1 MAEESDLPL
10 LNPVL
15 RLQMEPALESRSG
28 GGKGRDSIVYG
39 RLEDQKKRL
48 SGQAEK
54 LYASRGDYVT
64 FGGKIL
70 LIARMFSDS
79 LAPSHTPTDLFA
91 PLHGCRLV
99 APLHMSYLVEA
110 DLDQFDN
117 VVAEIQSPRGYA
129 VQADISRVSHIE
141 LFDDE
146 ARMRGRSIDDLWES
160 APESDG
166 GRLFIVWLTPFR
178 DRKAREVL
186 FQRIAELSDDRTLL
200 PVFSRGFL
208 PSPGD
213 DATRETR
220 PAVVPRQSN
229 IARAMRNYR
238 NTGVGYTTV
247 LVPDRGRLAALIA
260 SGAASRIDPVRRLM
274 CTSPGEGLEP
284 SLPLQLGNAPIVA
297 VIDGGL
303 HAPSY
308 RPAEVWRARPLVPD
322 HEADRRHGNGV
333 SSLVVHAHAWNNNRN
348 LPALEC
354 RIGTV
359 QAVPHENSRY
369 PLDEQ
374 ELIDHLDATARTHSG
389 GRVWNIS
396 ANQSDTG
403 PDEDVSFLGHE
414 VRRVVR
420 EFDLLPIISIGNVS
434 RHNSGRPSPP
444 ADCEAAI
451 VVGGREADNDG
462 NPAQA
467 CSVCLSGPGPD
478 GMLKPDVSWFSTLR
492 MIGGQVSTGSSY
504 ATPLISSLAAHTF
517 DALRDPTPDLVKALL
532 INATELDEHDRALG
546 WGTPYNGHMPWS
558 CAPGSVTLVWRA
570 RLEPGT
576 AYYWNDIPI
585 PPEFVRNGRLFG
597 KARLTAVLN
606 PLVSPFAGA
615 NYFSSRLETAL
626 QYVDKPGAEWSSLLG
641 SMKESTIRES
651 DAREELKKWYPVR
664 CHSADF
670 TKRGRQ
676 FAAASSFRLYARVF
690 TRDLYQFGWQHHS
703 QAGPQEVAFVLTLWS
718 GEERRSIYDSTVQ
731 ALGTFVE
738 SAVLEHEIEQEIEH

>member
-1 MAEESDLPL
+1 MAEEHDLPL

-15 RLQMEPALESRSG
+15 SLQMEPALESRTG
-28 GGKGRDSIVYG
+28 GGKGRQSIVHS
-39 RLEDQKKRL
+39 RLKEQK
-48 SGQAEK
+48 EK
-54 LYASRGDYVT
+54 LGDQAQALHASRAEFVT
-64 FGGKIL
+64 FGGKAL
-70 LIARMFSDS
+70 LTVRMFSDS

-91 PLHGCRLV
+91 PVHGCRLV

-110 DLDQFDN
+110 DLDQFGGLI
-117 VVAEIQSPRGYA
+117 AEIRNPRGYA

-166 GRLFIVWLTPFR
+166 GRLFIVWLAPFR
-178 DRKAREVL
+178 DRQAREVL
-186 FQRIAELSDDRTLL
+186 FQRIAELNDDRTLL
-200 PVFSRGFL
+200 PVFSRGLL

-213 DATRETR
+213 DASRETR

-247 LVPDRGRLAALIA
+247 LVPNRDRLAALVA

-274 CTSPGEGLEP
+274 CTSPGEGPEP
-284 SLPLQLGNAPIVA
+284 APPLQLGNAPIVA

-308 RPAEVWRARPLVPD
+308 RPVEVWRASPLVPN
-322 HEADRRHGNGV
+322 HEADRQHGNEV

-348 LPALEC
+348 LPALDC
-354 RIGTV
+354 HIGTV

-374 ELIDHLDATARTHSG
+374 ELIDHLDATARTHPRG
-389 GRVWNIS
+389 HVWNIS
-396 ANQSDTG
+396 ANQSGPG

-414 VRRVVR
+414 VRRIVR
-420 EFDLLPIISIGNVS
+420 EFNLLPIISVGNVS
-434 RHNSGRPSPP
+434 RHNSDRPDPP

-451 VVGGREADNDG
+451 VVGGREADNNG

-467 CSVCLSGPGPD
+467 CSACLSGPGPD
-478 GMLKPDVSWFSTLR
+478 GMLKPDLSWFSTLR
-492 MIGGQVSTGSSY
+492 MLGGKVSTGSSY

-517 DALRDPTPDLVKALL
+517 DALRNPTPDLVKALL
-532 INATELDEHDRALG
+532 INAAELDEHDPALG

-558 CAPGSVTLVWRA
+558 CPPGSVTLIWRA

-597 KARLTAVLN
+597 KARLTAILN

-651 DAREELKKWYPVR
+651 NAREELKKWYPVR
-664 CHSADF
+664 RHSADF
-670 TKRGRQ
+670 TRRGRQ
-676 FAAASSFRLYARVF
+676 FAAGSFFRLYARVF
-690 TRDLYQFGWQHHS
+690 TRDLYQFGWHHHS

-718 GEERRSIYDSTVQ
+718 GEQRRSIYDSTVQ

-738 SAVLEHEIEQEIEH
+738 SAVLEQEIEQEVEQ

>member
-1 MAEESDLPL
+1 MADEPSLPL

-15 RLQMEPALESRSG
+15 SLQIEAEPKSPTG
-28 GGKGRDSIVYG
+28 GGKGRDSIVYS
-39 RLEDQKKRL
+39 RLESQRKRL
-48 SGQAEK
+48 INQAEA
-54 LYASRGDYVT
+54 LYASRGDFVT
-64 FGGKIL
+64 FGGRIL
-70 LIARMFSDS
+70 LTARMFSDS
-79 LAPSHTPTDLFA
+79 LAPSHTPMDLFT
-91 PLHGCRLV
+91 PVHGCQLV
-99 APLHMSYLVEA
+99 APLHKGYLIEA
-110 DLDQFDN
+110 NLSQFESI
-117 VVAEIQSPRGYA
+117 VAEMRNPRSYA
-129 VQADISRVSHIE
+129 VQADISRVSNIKR
-141 LFDDE
+141 FDNE
-146 ARMRGRSIDDLWES
+146 ARMRGRSIDDLWEV
-160 APESDG
+160 APERDG
-166 GRLFIVWLTPFR
+166 GRLFIVWLTPFH
-178 DRKAREVL
+178 DRQAREVL

-200 PVFSRGFL
+200 PVFSRGLL

-213 DATRETR
+213 GSARETR
-220 PAVVPRQSN
+220 PTVVPRQSN

-247 LVPDRGRLAALIA
+247 LVPDRDRLAALVA

-274 CTSPGEGLEP
+274 CTSPGEGPEP
-284 SLPLQLGNAPIVA
+284 APPLQLGNAPIVA

-308 RPAEVWRARPLVPD
+308 RPAEVWRATPLVPD
-322 HEADRRHGNGV
+322 HEADRQHGNEV

-348 LPALEC
+348 LPAFEC

-369 PLDEQ
+369 PFDEQ
-374 ELIDHLDATARTHSG
+374 ELIDHLDATARRRPG
-389 GRVWNIS
+389 GHVWNIS
-396 ANQSDTG
+396 ANQSDIG
-403 PDEDVSFLGHE
+403 PDEDISFLGHE
-414 VRRVVR
+414 IRRIVR
-420 EFDLLPIISIGNVS
+420 EFNLLPIISIGNVS
-434 RHNSGRPSPP
+434 RHNSDRPDSP

-451 VVGGREADNDG
+451 VVGGREADNSG

-478 GMLKPDVSWFSTLR
+478 GMLKPDLSWFSTLR
-492 MIGGQVSTGSSY
+492 MLGGKVSTGSSY

-532 INATELDEHDRALG
+532 INATELDEHDPALG
-546 WGTPYNGHMPWS
+546 WGTPYNGHMPWG
-558 CAPGSVTLVWRA
+558 CAPGSVTLAWRA

-585 PPEFVRNGRLFG
+585 PPELVRNGRLFG

-626 QYVDKPGAEWSSLLG
+626 QYVDKPGSKWRSLLG

-651 DAREELKKWYPVR
+651 AAREELKKWYPVR
-664 CHSADF
+664 RHSEDF
-670 TKRGRQ
+670 TRRGRQ
-676 FAAASSFRLYARVF
+676 FSGNSFRLYARVF
-690 TRDLYQFGWQHHS
+690 TRDLYQFGWHHHS

-718 GEERRSIYDSTVQ
+718 GEKRRSIYDSTVQ

-738 SAVLEHEIEQEIEH
+738 SAVIEQEIEQEIEP